1 MVIDCSQMAS
11 HNHTVVGELA
21 SAFFPPFMN
30 MLRTFEGLYTH
41 TECTRM
47 CSLNE
52 LPATGAIKAHIDRS
66 FAHMPP
72 PAQCSDPLPSKH
84 PVPMSTCSG
93 PSASVVQ
100 VAPQSTPNFP
110 IENMDDHTEIPPG
123 KSHLFRATLICNKV
137 PIVKVRSLTLG
148 QLPFTPVHTTPSV
161 SVAMH
166 PEGGTCWLT
175 VHCNT
180 IVRSP

>member
-1 MVIDCSQMAS
+1 
-11 HNHTVVGELA
+11 
-21 SAFFPPFMN
+21 
-30 MLRTFEGLYTH
+30 
-41 TECTRM
+41 M
-47 CSLNE
+47 CSLT
-52 LPATGAIKAHIDRS
+52 ATGSIKAHIEHS
-66 FAHMPP
+66 FANMPP
-72 PAQCSDPLPSKH
+72 PAQCLDPSLTSKQPA

-110 IENMDDHTEIPPG
+110 IENADDHMEIPPG
-123 KSHLFRATLICNKV
+123 KSHLFRATLICTKV
-137 PIVKVRSLTLG
+137 PIVKVHRLTLG